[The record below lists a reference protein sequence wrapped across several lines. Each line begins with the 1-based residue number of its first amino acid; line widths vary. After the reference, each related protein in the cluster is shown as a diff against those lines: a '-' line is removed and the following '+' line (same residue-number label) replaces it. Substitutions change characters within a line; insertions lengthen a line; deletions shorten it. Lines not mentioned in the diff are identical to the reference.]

1 MAELPRLGIRRPARL
16 AIYRSGVFFIGGLL
30 LPILGRGSLGRGSWA
45 QPLLDRLLLG
55 AEAFNEFFLG
65 RAFFDR
71 ILGGQALSSGLEG
84 ASSSTGFW
92 APKLLSRLFWR
103 VAL

>member
-1 MAELPRLGIRRPARL
+1 VGFYCRLW
-16 AIYRSGVFFIGGLL
+16 GGDLWGAG
-30 LPILGRGSLGRGSWA
+30 LGRSLFLTA
-45 QPLLDRLLLG
+45 FLLG
-55 AEAFNEFFLG
+55 AEAFNGFFLG